1 MKTLEQLK
9 ELASKCLDGRDF
21 NRLAKFIPYNMI
33 KDFGM
38 EPNEEYN
45 NEERWNSTV
54 VEFTRENVLKQ
65 LEEDVRFGFEKA
77 LNQRGISASL
87 MFECVMMWNYILEE
101 GLEDWDEDDYGFY
114 GLPLFKATAVKYGWD
129 NPIGEDSG
137 RERNIALSDLES
149 QIREVLKRCLSYKIV
164 EEVPV
169 IKYQL
174 ETNCTFSYDKNG
186 NIVPNPSKEWTGGDE
201 NGKWRDGTSRLDALN
216 TQPFGFSVYAKP
228 FLKRVIEYGN
238 GETKVEY
245 GRLNTEKGTY
255 AHWLNCVTS
264 ISYNRYKQVMEV
276 ECNEC
281 TSKLFVD
288 IIKSICKISEQVKG
302 FINPEQIKAIAESN
316 EPILLLSNN

>member
-1 MKTLEQLK
+1 MELTYKTKLLMKTLEQLK

-137 RERNIALSDLES
+137 RERKYDS
-149 QIREVLKRCLSYKIV
+149 QY
-164 EEVPV
+164 
-169 IKYQL
+169 
-174 ETNCTFSYDKNG
+174 
-186 NIVPNPSKEWTGGDE
+186 
-201 NGKWRDGTSRLDALN
+201 
-216 TQPFGFSVYAKP
+216 
-228 FLKRVIEYGN
+228 
-238 GETKVEY
+238 
-245 GRLNTEKGTY
+245 
-255 AHWLNCVTS
+255 
-264 ISYNRYKQVMEV
+264 
-276 ECNEC
+276 
-281 TSKLFVD
+281 
-288 IIKSICKISEQVKG
+288 
-302 FINPEQIKAIAESN
+302 
-316 EPILLLSNN
+316 

>member
-137 RERNIALSDLES
+137 KLQTQIIAIVHNPALIYKLSKLDCVNFIEMT
-149 QIREVLKRCLSYKIV
+149 EGYLKDVVNFIS
-164 EEVPV
+164 
-169 IKYQL
+169 
-174 ETNCTFSYDKNG
+174 ETNK
-186 NIVPNPSKEWTGGDE
+186 
-201 NGKWRDGTSRLDALN
+201 
-216 TQPFGFSVYAKP
+216 
-228 FLKRVIEYGN
+228 
-238 GETKVEY
+238 
-245 GRLNTEKGTY
+245 
-255 AHWLNCVTS
+255 
-264 ISYNRYKQVMEV
+264 
-276 ECNEC
+276 
-281 TSKLFVD
+281 
-288 IIKSICKISEQVKG
+288 
-302 FINPEQIKAIAESN
+302 
-316 EPILLLSNN
+316 